1 MGKEEKE
8 VLVRVEHAEG
18 SKPFLGGYKHKLTG
32 VEYHNASAQT
42 VSKRKPPGVCMN
54 VSCTKIMII
63 VYT

>member
-42 VSKRKPPGVCMN
+42 VSKRKPPEVHF
-54 VSCTKIMII
+54 VYLI
-63 VYT
+63 V

>member
-8 VLVRVEHAEG
+8 VLVRVEHAAG

-42 VSKRKPPGVCMN
+42 VSKRKPPEVHF
-54 VSCTKIMII
+54 VYLI
-63 VYT
+63 V